1 MEINSQRYELAQ
13 NGRKY
18 ILTTEIHGD
27 YVRLTC
33 VETGVNNPLIY
44 LGEFSLVQL
53 RQFCSVFNSM
63 TVITQAQEL
72 LNKTIESQKV
82 SVEPR
87 GNFLN
92 IILYLTSE
100 SEEEDSF
107 SLKMGLNNPQN
118 LNYNQPVVY
127 PPVTQESSTTVTDQ
141 YITSSTNQDFG
152 NTVYPSSL
160 PVNINAN
167 IPSFE
172 NTTTT
177 TTTEQVYSTPL
188 ENTTTTTINDAYSIP
203 VENTT
208 TTTTTNEM
216 YSFPIENTTTTT
228 TNDLYTVPI
237 ENTTSTTTTNDLYSI
252 PIENT
257 TTTTTTN
264 DLYSIPIENTTTTT
278 TNEIYSTPIINTTTT
293 TTTNDILTTATDA
306 NYQNF
311 DNTQYQNIQ
320 SYDNVQN
327 YENLNMNGGN
337 QIQTDVYKTTTT
349 KKINAVALPLAPSAN
364 EVPQTNN
371 QDLNNYFTNYQNQ
384 REQIHYEFPDNS
396 SNGQFTYS
404 TTPLQQKKVVETTT
418 TTTTTK
424 DYQPYPNQN
433 INTFPTPD
441 VSMYTEKITQLQTE
455 TTKIKNDNDL
465 LRNENNRLNGELA
478 QLRNQIQILSEENRS
493 LREKN
498 GAKPSETQIHE
509 ITILRQENEQ
519 LRKQLEQYL
528 NLQNTFEQ
536 YKRLKEDEISL
547 LKLKIQELINN
558 QKKLEEF
565 ILQKQKEIEDL
576 KLQIQQ
582 LIKNVNVSESQYI
595 MRQQQQNTSG
605 AGRAGSMD
613 HHTLTIQDTRLEVVK
628 GDIINS
634 TEELEFLTRKI
645 CKNHKKITLDLL
657 YKATIDGDKAEAF
670 HNKCDWANSTL
681 VLVKSGNGKRF
692 GGFTTCNWKGN
703 SIEKKDE
710 NAFVFSLD
718 KMQIYDI
725 IPGEDAIGCYQK
737 YGPVFL
743 GCQIRIYDD
752 FFTKGG
758 TTFEK
763 GLNYN
768 TQEDF
773 ELTGGLNKFDVE
785 EIEVYSVDLE

>member
-33 VETGVNNPLIY
+33 VETGVHNPLVY

-82 SVEPR
+82 SVEPK
-87 GNFLN
+87 GDFLN
-92 IILYLTSE
+92 IVLYLTSE

-107 SLKMGLNNPQN
+107 SLKMGVNNPQN

-127 PPVTQESSTTVTDQ
+127 PPVTQQTSTTVTDQ
-141 YITSSTNQDFG
+141 YISTGNTNQDYS
-152 NTVYPSSL
+152 NTVYPTNI
-160 PVNINAN
+160 PVDLNAN
-167 IPSFE
+167 LPSSFE

-177 TTTEQVYSTPL
+177 TTTEQLFSTPM
-188 ENTTTTTINDAYSIP
+188 ENTTTTTNDIYSIP
-203 VENTT
+203 MENTTTTTTNEMYNIPIENTTTTTTNEMYNIPIENTT

-216 YSFPIENTTTTT
+216 YN
-228 TNDLYTVPI
+228 
-237 ENTTSTTTTNDLYSI
+237 I

-264 DLYSIPIENTTTTT
+264 ELF
-278 TNEIYSTPIINTTTT
+278 STPLINTTTT
-293 TTTNDILTTATDA
+293 TTTNDI
-306 NYQNF
+306 NYQNY
-311 DNTQYQNIQ
+311 DNTQYQNIP
-320 SYDNVQN
+320 SFDNVQN
-327 YENLNMNGGN
+327 YDNLNMNGGN
-337 QIQTDVYKTTTT
+337 QVQTDVYKTTTT
-349 KKINAVALPLAPSAN
+349 KKVDTVTLPLAPSAN
-364 EVPQTNN
+364 EVPQNNN
-371 QDLNNYFTNYQNQ
+371 QDLNNYFNDYSQQ
-384 REQIHYEFPDNS
+384 REQIHYEYPDSS

-404 TTPLQQKKVVETTT
+404 TTPLEQNKVVETTT

-424 DYQPYPNQN
+424 DYQQYPNQN
-433 INTFPTPD
+433 LNSFPTPD

-455 TTKIKNDNDL
+455 TTNIKNENDL

-478 QLRNQIQILSEENRS
+478 QLRDQIKILTEENRT

-498 GAKPSETQIHE
+498 GSNPSESQIHE

-558 QKKLEEF
+558 QKKLEDF

-605 AGRAGSMD
+605 SGRMGSMD
-613 HHTLTIQDTRLEVVK
+613 HHTLTIQDTRLEIVK

-773 ELTGGLNKFDVE
+773 ELTGGLNKFDVK
-785 EIEVYSVDLE
+785 EIEVYSVELE

>member
-33 VETGVNNPLIY
+33 VETGVHNPLVY

-82 SVEPR
+82 SVEPK
-87 GNFLN
+87 GDFLN
-92 IILYLTSE
+92 IVLYLTSE

-107 SLKMGLNNPQN
+107 SLKMGVNNPQN

-127 PPVTQESSTTVTDQ
+127 PPVTQQTSTTVTDQ
-141 YITSSTNQDFG
+141 YISTGNTNQDYS
-152 NTVYPSSL
+152 NTVYPTNI
-160 PVNINAN
+160 PVDLNAN
-167 IPSFE
+167 LPSSFE

-177 TTTEQVYSTPL
+177 TTTEQLFSTPI
-188 ENTTTTTINDAYSIP
+188 ENTTTTTNDIYSIP
-203 VENTT
+203 MENT

-216 YSFPIENTTTTT
+216 YN
-228 TNDLYTVPI
+228 
-237 ENTTSTTTTNDLYSI
+237 I

-264 DLYSIPIENTTTTT
+264 ELF
-278 TNEIYSTPIINTTTT
+278 STPLINTTTT
-293 TTTNDILTTATDA
+293 TTTNDI
-306 NYQNF
+306 NYQNY
-311 DNTQYQNIQ
+311 DNTQYQN
-320 SYDNVQN
+320 YDNIQN
-327 YENLNMNGGN
+327 YDNLNMNGGN

-349 KKINAVALPLAPSAN
+349 KKVDTVTLPLAPSAN
-364 EVPQTNN
+364 EVPQNNN
-371 QDLNNYFTNYQNQ
+371 QDLNNYFNDYSQQ
-384 REQIHYEFPDNS
+384 REQIHYEYPDSS

-404 TTPLQQKKVVETTT
+404 TTPLEQNKVVETTT

-424 DYQPYPNQN
+424 DYQQYPNQN
-433 INTFPTPD
+433 LNSFPTPD

-455 TTKIKNDNDL
+455 TTNIKNENDL

-478 QLRNQIQILSEENRS
+478 QLRDQIKILTEENRT

-498 GAKPSETQIHE
+498 GSNPSESQIHE

-558 QKKLEEF
+558 QKKLEDF

-605 AGRAGSMD
+605 SGRMGSMD
-613 HHTLTIQDTRLEVVK
+613 HHTLTIQDTRLEIVK

-692 GGFTTCNWKGN
+692 GGYTTCNWKGN

-773 ELTGGLNKFDVE
+773 ELTGGLNKFDVK
-785 EIEVYSVDLE
+785 EIEVYSVELE

>member
-33 VETGVNNPLIY
+33 VETGVHNPLVY

-82 SVEPR
+82 SVEPK
-87 GNFLN
+87 GDFLN
-92 IILYLTSE
+92 IVLYLTSE

-107 SLKMGLNNPQN
+107 SLKMGVNNPQN

-127 PPVTQESSTTVTDQ
+127 PPVTQQTSTTVTDQ
-141 YITSSTNQDFG
+141 YISTGNTNQDYS
-152 NTVYPSSL
+152 NTVYPTNI
-160 PVNINAN
+160 PVDLNAN
-167 IPSFE
+167 LPSFENATTTTTTEQLFSTPME

-177 TTTEQVYSTPL
+177 TTNEMYNIPI
-188 ENTTTTTINDAYSIP
+188 ENTTTTTTNEMYNIP

-216 YSFPIENTTTTT
+216 YN
-228 TNDLYTVPI
+228 
-237 ENTTSTTTTNDLYSI
+237 I

-264 DLYSIPIENTTTTT
+264 ELF
-278 TNEIYSTPIINTTTT
+278 STPLINTTTT
-293 TTTNDILTTATDA
+293 TTTNDI
-306 NYQNF
+306 NYQNY
-311 DNTQYQNIQ
+311 DNTQYQN
-320 SYDNVQN
+320 YDNIQN
-327 YENLNMNGGN
+327 YDNLNMNGGN

-349 KKINAVALPLAPSAN
+349 KKVDTVTLPLAPSAN
-364 EVPQTNN
+364 EVPQNN
-371 QDLNNYFTNYQNQ
+371 NPDLNNYFNDYSQQ
-384 REQIHYEFPDNS
+384 REQIHYEYPDSS

-404 TTPLQQKKVVETTT
+404 TTPLEQNKVVETTT

-424 DYQPYPNQN
+424 DYQQYPNQN
-433 INTFPTPD
+433 LNSFPTPD

-455 TTKIKNDNDL
+455 TTNIKNENDL

-478 QLRNQIQILSEENRS
+478 QLRDQIKILTEENRT

-498 GAKPSETQIHE
+498 GSNPSESQIHE

-558 QKKLEEF
+558 QKKLEDF

-605 AGRAGSMD
+605 SGRMGSMD
-613 HHTLTIQDTRLEVVK
+613 HHTLTIQDTRLEIVK

-692 GGFTTCNWKGN
+692 GGYTTCNWKGN

-773 ELTGGLNKFDVE
+773 ELTGGLNKFDVK
-785 EIEVYSVDLE
+785 EIEVYSVELE

>member
-33 VETGVNNPLIY
+33 VETGVHNPLVY

-82 SVEPR
+82 SVEPK
-87 GNFLN
+87 GDFLN
-92 IILYLTSE
+92 IVLYLTSE

-107 SLKMGLNNPQN
+107 SLKMGVNNPQN

-127 PPVTQESSTTVTDQ
+127 PPVTQQTSTTVTDQ
-141 YITSSTNQDFG
+141 YISTGNTNQDYS
-152 NTVYPSSL
+152 NTVYPTNI
-160 PVNINAN
+160 PVDLNAN
-167 IPSFE
+167 LPSFE
-172 NTTTT
+172 NATTT
-177 TTTEQVYSTPL
+177 TTTEQLFSTPM
-188 ENTTTTTINDAYSIP
+188 ESTTTTTNDIYSIP
-203 VENTT
+203 MENT

-216 YSFPIENTTTTT
+216 YNIPIENTTTTT
-228 TNDLYTVPI
+228 TNEMY
-237 ENTTSTTTTNDLYSI
+237 NI

-264 DLYSIPIENTTTTT
+264 ELF
-278 TNEIYSTPIINTTTT
+278 STPLINTTTT
-293 TTTNDILTTATDA
+293 TTTNDI
-306 NYQNF
+306 NYQNY
-311 DNTQYQNIQ
+311 DNTQYQN
-320 SYDNVQN
+320 YDNIQN
-327 YENLNMNGGN
+327 YDNLNMNGGN

-349 KKINAVALPLAPSAN
+349 KKVDTVTLPLAPSAN
-364 EVPQTNN
+364 EVPQNNN
-371 QDLNNYFTNYQNQ
+371 QDLNNYFNDYSQQ
-384 REQIHYEFPDNS
+384 REQIHYEYPDSS

-404 TTPLQQKKVVETTT
+404 TTPLEQNKVVETTT

-424 DYQPYPNQN
+424 DYQQYPNQN
-433 INTFPTPD
+433 LNSFPTPD

-455 TTKIKNDNDL
+455 TTNIKNENDL

-478 QLRNQIQILSEENRS
+478 QLRDQIKILTEENRT

-498 GAKPSETQIHE
+498 GSNPSESQIHE

-558 QKKLEEF
+558 QKKLEDF

-605 AGRAGSMD
+605 SGRMGSMD
-613 HHTLTIQDTRLEVVK
+613 HHTLTIQDTRLEIVK

-692 GGFTTCNWKGN
+692 GGYTTCNWKGN

-773 ELTGGLNKFDVE
+773 ELTGGLNKFDVK
-785 EIEVYSVDLE
+785 EIEVYSVELE

>member
-1 MEINSQRYELAQ
+1 MEINSQRFELSQ

-18 ILTTEIHGD
+18 ILTTEIHDD

-63 TVITQAQEL
+63 TVISQAQEL

-82 SVEPR
+82 SVEPK

-92 IILYLTSE
+92 IVLYLTTE

-107 SLKMGLNNPQN
+107 SLRMGVNNPQN
-118 LNYNQPVVY
+118 LNYNQPTFY
-127 PPVTQESSTTVTDQ
+127 PPVTQQSSTQVTDQ
-141 YITSSTNQDFG
+141 YISTSNTNQDFG
-152 NTVYPSSL
+152 NTVYPS
-160 PVNINAN
+160 NIPLQMDTT
-167 IPSFE
+167 IPSFENNTTTTTTTTTNAEQIYSTPIE

-177 TTTEQVYSTPL
+177 TT
-188 ENTTTTTINDAYSIP
+188 NDIYSIP

-208 TTTTTNEM
+208 TTTTTNDM
-216 YSFPIENTTTTT
+216 
-228 TNDLYTVPI
+228 
-237 ENTTSTTTTNDLYSI
+237 YSI
-252 PIENT
+252 PMENT

-264 DLYSIPIENTTTTT
+264 DMYSIPVE
-278 TNEIYSTPIINTTTT
+278 NTTTT
-293 TTTNDILTTATDA
+293 TTTNDMYSFPVENTTTTTTTTNEMFSTPIVGETTSTTINNILTTPTEG
-306 NYQNF
+306 NYQNY

-320 SYDNVQN
+320 NYENVGSYDN
-327 YENLNMNGGN
+327 LNINGGN
-337 QIQTDVYKTTTT
+337 QIQTDVYKTTNT
-349 KKINAVALPLAPSAN
+349 KKVNAVTLPLAPSAN
-364 EVPQTNN
+364 EVTQNNN
-371 QDLNNYFTNYQNQ
+371 QDYFPDYQNQQ
-384 REQIHYEFPDNS
+384 REQIHYEFPDSS

-404 TTPLQQKKVVETTT
+404 TTPLEQKKVVETTT

-424 DYQPYPNQN
+424 DYQQYPNQN
-433 INTFPTPD
+433 LNSFPTPD

-455 TTKIKNDNDL
+455 TTKIKNENDL
-465 LRNENNRLNGELA
+465 LRNENKRLNEELA
-478 QLRNQIQILSEENRS
+478 QLRNQIQILSEENRT

-498 GAKPSETQIHE
+498 GAKPSESQIHE

-519 LRKQLEQYL
+519 LKKQLEQYL

-536 YKRLKEDEISL
+536 YKRLKENEISL

-558 QKKLEEF
+558 QKKLEDF

-582 LIKNVNVSESQYI
+582 LIKKVNVSESEYI
-595 MRQQQQNTSG
+595 LRQQQQNSSG
-605 AGRAGSMD
+605 GGRMGSMD

-634 TEELEFLTRKI
+634 TEELELLTRKI
-645 CKNHKKITLDLL
+645 CKNHKKVTLDLL

-773 ELTGGLNKFDVE
+773 ELTGGLNKFDVK
-785 EIEVYSVDLE
+785 EIEVYNVELE

>member
-33 VETGVNNPLIY
+33 VETGVHNPLVY

-82 SVEPR
+82 SVEPK
-87 GNFLN
+87 GDFLN
-92 IILYLTSE
+92 IVLYLTSE

-107 SLKMGLNNPQN
+107 SLKMGVNNPQN

-127 PPVTQESSTTVTDQ
+127 PPVTQQTSTTVTDQ
-141 YITSSTNQDFG
+141 YISTGNTNQDYS
-152 NTVYPSSL
+152 NTVYPTNI
-160 PVNINAN
+160 PVDLNAN
-167 IPSFE
+167 LPSFE
-172 NTTTT
+172 NATTT
-177 TTTEQVYSTPL
+177 TTTEQLFSTPM
-188 ENTTTTTINDAYSIP
+188 EN
-203 VENTT
+203 T

-216 YSFPIENTTTTT
+216 YNIPMENTTTTTTNEMYNIPIENTTTTT
-228 TNDLYTVPI
+228 TNEMY
-237 ENTTSTTTTNDLYSI
+237 NI

-264 DLYSIPIENTTTTT
+264 ELF
-278 TNEIYSTPIINTTTT
+278 STPLINTTTT
-293 TTTNDILTTATDA
+293 TTTNDI
-306 NYQNF
+306 NYQNY
-311 DNTQYQNIQ
+311 DNTQYQN
-320 SYDNVQN
+320 YDNIQN
-327 YENLNMNGGN
+327 YDNLNMNGGN

-349 KKINAVALPLAPSAN
+349 KKVDTVTLPLAPSAN
-364 EVPQTNN
+364 EVPQNNN
-371 QDLNNYFTNYQNQ
+371 QDLNNYFNDYSQQ
-384 REQIHYEFPDNS
+384 REQIHYEYPDSS

-404 TTPLQQKKVVETTT
+404 TTPLEQNKVVETTT

-424 DYQPYPNQN
+424 DYQQYPNQN
-433 INTFPTPD
+433 LNSFPTPD

-455 TTKIKNDNDL
+455 TTNIKNENDL

-478 QLRNQIQILSEENRS
+478 QLRDQIKILTEENRT

-498 GAKPSETQIHE
+498 GSNPSESQIHE

-558 QKKLEEF
+558 QKKLEDF

-605 AGRAGSMD
+605 SGRMGSMD
-613 HHTLTIQDTRLEVVK
+613 HHTLTIQDTRLEIVK

-692 GGFTTCNWKGN
+692 GGYTTCNWKGN

-773 ELTGGLNKFDVE
+773 ELTGGLNKFDVK
-785 EIEVYSVDLE
+785 EIEVYSVELE

>member
-1 MEINSQRYELAQ
+1 MEINAQRYELAQ

-33 VETGVNNPLIY
+33 VETGVHNPLIY

-87 GNFLN
+87 GDFLN
-92 IILYLTSE
+92 IVLYLTSE

-107 SLKMGLNNPQN
+107 SLKMGVNNPQN
-118 LNYNQPVVY
+118 LNYNQPIVY
-127 PPVTQESSTTVTDQ
+127 PPVTQQTSTTVTDQ
-141 YITSSTNQDFG
+141 YITTGSSNQDFS
-152 NTVYPSSL
+152 NTVYPS
-160 PVNINAN
+160 N
-167 IPSFE
+167 IPVDLNVNPTFE

-177 TTTEQVYSTPL
+177 TTTEQVFSTPM
-188 ENTTTTTINDAYSIP
+188 ENTITTTTNDLYSIP
-203 VENTT
+203 MENT

-216 YSFPIENTTTTT
+216 YN
-228 TNDLYTVPI
+228 
-237 ENTTSTTTTNDLYSI
+237 I

-264 DLYSIPIENTTTTT
+264 DFYSIPMENTTTTTTNEMYNIPIENTTTTT
-278 TNEIYSTPIINTTTT
+278 TTNEMYNIPIENTTTTTTTNEVFSTPLLNTTTT
-293 TTTNDILTTATDA
+293 TTTNDI
-306 NYQNF
+306 NYQNY
-311 DNTQYQNIQ
+311 DNTQYQN
-320 SYDNVQN
+320 YDN
-327 YENLNMNGGN
+327 LNINGGN
-337 QIQTDVYKTTTT
+337 QMQTDVYKTTTT
-349 KKINAVALPLAPSAN
+349 KKVDTVTLPLSPSPN
-364 EVPQTNN
+364 EVPQSNN
-371 QDLNNYFTNYQNQ
+371 QDLNNYFNDYSQQ
-384 REQIHYEFPDNS
+384 REQIHYEFPDS
-396 SNGQFTYS
+396 SANGQFTYS
-404 TTPLQQKKVVETTT
+404 TTPLEQKKVVETTT

-424 DYQPYPNQN
+424 DYQQYPNQN
-433 INTFPTPD
+433 INSFPTPD

-455 TTKIKNDNDL
+455 TTNIKNENDL
-465 LRNENNRLNGELA
+465 LRNENNKLNRELA
-478 QLRNQIQILSEENRS
+478 QLRNQIQILTEENRT

-498 GAKPSETQIHE
+498 GSNPSESQIHE

-528 NLQNTFEQ
+528 NLQSTFEQ

-582 LIKNVNVSESQYI
+582 LIKNVNVSESEYI
-595 MRQQQQNTSG
+595 MRQQQQNTRGSG
-605 AGRAGSMD
+605 RMGSME

-681 VLVKSGNGKRF
+681 VLVQSGNNKRF

-773 ELTGGLNKFDVE
+773 ELTGGLNKFDVK
-785 EIEVYSVDLE
+785 EIEVYSVELE

>member
-33 VETGVNNPLIY
+33 VETGVHNPLVY

-82 SVEPR
+82 SVEPK
-87 GNFLN
+87 GDFLN
-92 IILYLTSE
+92 IVLYLTSE

-107 SLKMGLNNPQN
+107 SLKMGVNNPQN

-127 PPVTQESSTTVTDQ
+127 PPVTQQTSTTVTDQ
-141 YITSSTNQDFG
+141 YISTGNTNQDYS
-152 NTVYPSSL
+152 NTVYPTNI
-160 PVNINAN
+160 PVDLNAN
-167 IPSFE
+167 LPSSFE

-177 TTTEQVYSTPL
+177 TTTEQLFSTPM
-188 ENTTTTTINDAYSIP
+188 ENTTTTTNDIYSIP
-203 VENTT
+203 MENT

-216 YSFPIENTTTTT
+216 YNIPIENTTTTT
-228 TNDLYTVPI
+228 TNEMY
-237 ENTTSTTTTNDLYSI
+237 NI

-264 DLYSIPIENTTTTT
+264 ELF
-278 TNEIYSTPIINTTTT
+278 STPLINTTTT
-293 TTTNDILTTATDA
+293 TTTNDI
-306 NYQNF
+306 NYQNY
-311 DNTQYQNIQ
+311 DNTQYQN
-320 SYDNVQN
+320 YDNIQN
-327 YENLNMNGGN
+327 YDNLNMNGGN

-349 KKINAVALPLAPSAN
+349 KKVDTVTLPLAPSAN
-364 EVPQTNN
+364 EVPQNNN
-371 QDLNNYFTNYQNQ
+371 QDLNNYFNDYSQQ
-384 REQIHYEFPDNS
+384 REQIHYEYPDSS

-404 TTPLQQKKVVETTT
+404 TTPLEQNKVVETTT

-424 DYQPYPNQN
+424 DYQQYPNQN
-433 INTFPTPD
+433 LNSFPTPD

-455 TTKIKNDNDL
+455 TTNIKNENDL

-478 QLRNQIQILSEENRS
+478 QLRDQIKILTEENRT

-498 GAKPSETQIHE
+498 GSNPSESQIHE

-558 QKKLEEF
+558 QKKLEDF

-605 AGRAGSMD
+605 SGRMGSMD

-634 TEELEFLTRKI
+634 TEELELLTRKI

-692 GGFTTCNWKGN
+692 GGYTTCNWKGN

-773 ELTGGLNKFDVE
+773 ELTGGLNKFDVK
-785 EIEVYSVDLE
+785 EIEVYSVELE

>member
-33 VETGVNNPLIY
+33 VETGVHNPLVY

-82 SVEPR
+82 SVEPK
-87 GNFLN
+87 GDFLN
-92 IILYLTSE
+92 IVLYLTSE

-107 SLKMGLNNPQN
+107 SLKMGVNNPQN

-127 PPVTQESSTTVTDQ
+127 PPVTQQTSTTVTDQ
-141 YITSSTNQDFG
+141 YISTGNTNQDYS
-152 NTVYPSSL
+152 NTVYPTNI
-160 PVNINAN
+160 PVDLNAN
-167 IPSFE
+167 LPSFE
-172 NTTTT
+172 NATTT
-177 TTTEQVYSTPL
+177 TTTEQLFSTPM
-188 ENTTTTTINDAYSIP
+188 ENTTTTTNDIYSIP
-203 VENTT
+203 MENT

-216 YSFPIENTTTTT
+216 YN
-228 TNDLYTVPI
+228 
-237 ENTTSTTTTNDLYSI
+237 I

-264 DLYSIPIENTTTTT
+264 ELF
-278 TNEIYSTPIINTTTT
+278 STPLINTTTT
-293 TTTNDILTTATDA
+293 TTTNDI
-306 NYQNF
+306 NYQNY
-311 DNTQYQNIQ
+311 DNTQYQN
-320 SYDNVQN
+320 YDNIQN
-327 YENLNMNGGN
+327 YDNLNMNGGN

-349 KKINAVALPLAPSAN
+349 KKVDTVTLPLAPSAN
-364 EVPQTNN
+364 EVPQNNN
-371 QDLNNYFTNYQNQ
+371 QDLNNYFNDYSQQ
-384 REQIHYEFPDNS
+384 REQIHYEYPDSS

-404 TTPLQQKKVVETTT
+404 TTPLEQNKVVETTT

-424 DYQPYPNQN
+424 DYQQYPNQN
-433 INTFPTPD
+433 LNSFPTPD

-455 TTKIKNDNDL
+455 TTNIKNENDL

-478 QLRNQIQILSEENRS
+478 QLRDQIKILTEENRT

-498 GAKPSETQIHE
+498 GSNPSESQIHE

-558 QKKLEEF
+558 QKKLEDF

-605 AGRAGSMD
+605 SGRMGSMD
-613 HHTLTIQDTRLEVVK
+613 HHTLTIQDTRLEIVK

-773 ELTGGLNKFDVE
+773 ELTGGLNKFDVK
-785 EIEVYSVDLE
+785 EIEVYSVELE

>member
-33 VETGVNNPLIY
+33 VETGVHNPLIY
-44 LGEFSLVQL
+44 LGEFSLAQL
-53 RQFCSVFNSM
+53 RQFCSVFNTM

-82 SVEPR
+82 SVEPK
-87 GNFLN
+87 GDFLN
-92 IILYLTSE
+92 IVLYLTSE

-107 SLKMGLNNPQN
+107 SLRMGLNNPQN

-127 PPVTQESSTTVTDQ
+127 PPVTNQTSTTVTDQ
-141 YITSSTNQDFG
+141 YISTGSTNQDFS
-152 NTVYPSSL
+152 NTVYPSNI
-160 PVNINAN
+160 PVDINAN
-167 IPSFE
+167 LPSFE

-177 TTTEQVYSTPL
+177 TTTEQVYSTPI
-188 ENTTTTTINDAYSIP
+188 ENTTTTTTNEMYNIP
-203 VENTT
+203 LENTT

-216 YSFPIENTTTTT
+216 YNIPLENTTTTT
-228 TNDLYTVPI
+228 TTNEMYNIPL
-237 ENTTSTTTTNDLYSI
+237 ENTTTTTTTNEMYNI

-257 TTTTTTN
+257 TTTTTT
-264 DLYSIPIENTTTTT
+264 
-278 TNEIYSTPIINTTTT
+278 TNEAYSTPYIDTTS
-293 TTTNDILTTATDA
+293 TTTNDILTTANDG
-306 NYQNF
+306 NYQNY
-311 DNTQYQNIQ
+311 DTTQFQNIQ
-320 SYDNVQN
+320 SYDTVQN
-327 YENLNMNGGN
+327 YDNLNMNGGN
-337 QIQTDVYKTTTT
+337 QMQTEVHKTTTT
-349 KKINAVALPLAPSAN
+349 KKVDTLTLPLAPSAN
-364 EVPQTNN
+364 EVPQNN
-371 QDLNNYFTNYQNQ
+371 PDLNNYFNNYQ
-384 REQIHYEFPDNS
+384 D
-396 SNGQFTYS
+396 NGQFTYS
-404 TTPLQQKKVVETTT
+404 TTPLEQKKVVETTT

-424 DYQPYPNQN
+424 DYQQYPNQN
-433 INTFPTPD
+433 FNAFPTPD

-455 TTKIKNDNDL
+455 TTQIKNENDL

-478 QLRNQIQILSEENRS
+478 QLRNQIQILTEENRT

-498 GAKPSETQIHE
+498 GSKPSESQIHE

-519 LRKQLEQYL
+519 LKKQLEQYL
-528 NLQNTFEQ
+528 NLQSTFEQ

-595 MRQQQQNTSG
+595 MRQQQQNNSG
-605 AGRAGSMD
+605 GSRMGSMD

-681 VLVKSGNGKRF
+681 VLVQSGNGKRF

-773 ELTGGLNKFDVE
+773 ELTGGLNKFDVK
-785 EIEVYSVDLE
+785 EIEVYSVELE

>member
-33 VETGVNNPLIY
+33 VETGVHNPLVY

-63 TVITQAQEL
+63 TVISQAQEL

-82 SVEPR
+82 SVEPK
-87 GNFLN
+87 GDFLN
-92 IILYLTSE
+92 IVLYLTSE

-107 SLKMGLNNPQN
+107 SLRMGANNPQN

-127 PPVTQESSTTVTDQ
+127 PPVTQQTSTTVTDQ
-141 YITSSTNQDFG
+141 YISTGNTNQDYS
-152 NTVYPSSL
+152 NTVYPTNI
-160 PVNINAN
+160 PVDLNAN
-167 IPSFE
+167 LPSFE
-172 NTTTT
+172 NATTT
-177 TTTEQVYSTPL
+177 TTTEQLFSTPM
-188 ENTTTTTINDAYSIP
+188 ENTTTTTNDIYSIP
-203 VENTT
+203 MENT

-216 YSFPIENTTTTT
+216 YN
-228 TNDLYTVPI
+228 
-237 ENTTSTTTTNDLYSI
+237 I

-264 DLYSIPIENTTTTT
+264 ELF
-278 TNEIYSTPIINTTTT
+278 STPLINTTTT
-293 TTTNDILTTATDA
+293 TTTNDI
-306 NYQNF
+306 NYQNY
-311 DNTQYQNIQ
+311 DNTQYQN
-320 SYDNVQN
+320 YDNIQN
-327 YENLNMNGGN
+327 YDNLNMNGGN

-349 KKINAVALPLAPSAN
+349 KKVDTVTLPLAPSAN
-364 EVPQTNN
+364 EVPQNNN
-371 QDLNNYFTNYQNQ
+371 QDLNNYFNDYSQQ
-384 REQIHYEFPDNS
+384 REQIHYEYPDSS

-404 TTPLQQKKVVETTT
+404 TTPLEQNKVVETTT

-424 DYQPYPNQN
+424 DYQQYPNQN
-433 INTFPTPD
+433 LNSFPTPD

-455 TTKIKNDNDL
+455 TTNIKNENDL

-478 QLRNQIQILSEENRS
+478 QLRDQIKILTEENRT

-498 GAKPSETQIHE
+498 GSNPSESQIHE
-509 ITILRQENEQ
+509 ITILKQENEQ

-558 QKKLEEF
+558 QKKLEDF

-605 AGRAGSMD
+605 SGRMGSMD
-613 HHTLTIQDTRLEVVK
+613 HHTLTIQDTRLEIVK

-773 ELTGGLNKFDVE
+773 ELTGGLNKFEVK
-785 EIEVYSVDLE
+785 EIEVYSVELE

>member
-1 MEINSQRYELAQ
+1 
-13 NGRKY
+13 
-18 ILTTEIHGD
+18 
-27 YVRLTC
+27 
-33 VETGVNNPLIY
+33 
-44 LGEFSLVQL
+44 
-53 RQFCSVFNSM
+53 
-63 TVITQAQEL
+63 
-72 LNKTIESQKV
+72 
-82 SVEPR
+82 
-87 GNFLN
+87 
-92 IILYLTSE
+92 
-100 SEEEDSF
+100 
-107 SLKMGLNNPQN
+107 
-118 LNYNQPVVY
+118 
-127 PPVTQESSTTVTDQ
+127 
-141 YITSSTNQDFG
+141 
-152 NTVYPSSL
+152 
-160 PVNINAN
+160 
-167 IPSFE
+167 
-172 NTTTT
+172 
-177 TTTEQVYSTPL
+177 
-188 ENTTTTTINDAYSIP
+188 
-203 VENTT
+203 
-208 TTTTTNEM
+208 
-216 YSFPIENTTTTT
+216 
-228 TNDLYTVPI
+228 
-237 ENTTSTTTTNDLYSI
+237 
-252 PIENT
+252 
-257 TTTTTTN
+257 
-264 DLYSIPIENTTTTT
+264 
-278 TNEIYSTPIINTTTT
+278 
-293 TTTNDILTTATDA
+293 
-306 NYQNF
+306 
-311 DNTQYQNIQ
+311 
-320 SYDNVQN
+320 
-327 YENLNMNGGN
+327 
-337 QIQTDVYKTTTT
+337 
-349 KKINAVALPLAPSAN
+349 
-364 EVPQTNN
+364 
-371 QDLNNYFTNYQNQ
+371 
-384 REQIHYEFPDNS
+384 
-396 SNGQFTYS
+396 
-404 TTPLQQKKVVETTT
+404 
-418 TTTTTK
+418 
-424 DYQPYPNQN
+424 
-433 INTFPTPD
+433 
-441 VSMYTEKITQLQTE
+441 MYTEKITQLQTE
-455 TTKIKNDNDL
+455 TTNIKNENDL

-478 QLRNQIQILSEENRS
+478 QLRNQIQILSEENRT

-498 GAKPSETQIHE
+498 GSNPSESQIHE

-582 LIKNVNVSESQYI
+582 LIKKVNVSESEYI
-595 MRQQQQNTSG
+595 MRQQNARGSG
-605 AGRAGSMD
+605 RMGSMD

-692 GGFTTCNWKGN
+692 GGYTTCNWKGN

-773 ELTGGLNKFDVE
+773 ELTGGLNKFDVK
-785 EIEVYSVDLE
+785 EIEVYSVELE

>member
-33 VETGVNNPLIY
+33 VETGVHNPLVY

-82 SVEPR
+82 SVEPK
-87 GNFLN
+87 GDFLN
-92 IILYLTSE
+92 IVLYLTSE

-107 SLKMGLNNPQN
+107 SLKMGVNNPQN

-127 PPVTQESSTTVTDQ
+127 PPVTQQTSTTVTDQ
-141 YITSSTNQDFG
+141 YISTGNTNQDYS
-152 NTVYPSSL
+152 NTVYPT
-160 PVNINAN
+160 NIQVDLNAN
-167 IPSFE
+167 LPSSFE

-177 TTTEQVYSTPL
+177 TTTEQLFSTPM
-188 ENTTTTTINDAYSIP
+188 EN
-203 VENTT
+203 T

-216 YSFPIENTTTTT
+216 YNIPIENTTTTT
-228 TNDLYTVPI
+228 TNEMY
-237 ENTTSTTTTNDLYSI
+237 NI

-264 DLYSIPIENTTTTT
+264 ELF
-278 TNEIYSTPIINTTTT
+278 STPLINTTTT
-293 TTTNDILTTATDA
+293 TTTNDI
-306 NYQNF
+306 NYQNY
-311 DNTQYQNIQ
+311 DNTQYQN
-320 SYDNVQN
+320 YDNIQN
-327 YENLNMNGGN
+327 YDNLNMNGGN

-349 KKINAVALPLAPSAN
+349 KKVDTVTLPLAPSAN
-364 EVPQTNN
+364 EVPQNNN
-371 QDLNNYFTNYQNQ
+371 QDLNNYFNDYSQQ
-384 REQIHYEFPDNS
+384 REQIHYEYPDSS

-404 TTPLQQKKVVETTT
+404 TTPLEQNKVVETTT

-424 DYQPYPNQN
+424 DYQQYPNQN
-433 INTFPTPD
+433 LNSFPTPD

-455 TTKIKNDNDL
+455 TTNIKNENDL

-478 QLRNQIQILSEENRS
+478 QLRDQIKILTEENRT

-498 GAKPSETQIHE
+498 GSNPSESQIHE

-558 QKKLEEF
+558 QKKLEDF

-605 AGRAGSMD
+605 SGRMGSMD
-613 HHTLTIQDTRLEVVK
+613 HHTLTIQDTRLEIVK

-692 GGFTTCNWKGN
+692 GGYTTCNWKGN

-773 ELTGGLNKFDVE
+773 ELTGGLNKFDVK
-785 EIEVYSVDLE
+785 EIEVYSVELE

>member
-33 VETGVNNPLIY
+33 VETGVHNPLVY

-82 SVEPR
+82 SVEPK
-87 GNFLN
+87 GDFLN
-92 IILYLTSE
+92 IVLYLTSE

-107 SLKMGLNNPQN
+107 SLKMGVNNPQN

-127 PPVTQESSTTVTDQ
+127 PPVTQQTSTTVTDQ
-141 YITSSTNQDFG
+141 YISTGNTNQDYS
-152 NTVYPSSL
+152 NTVYPTNI
-160 PVNINAN
+160 PVDLNAN
-167 IPSFE
+167 LPSSFE

-177 TTTEQVYSTPL
+177 TTTEQLFSTPI
-188 ENTTTTTINDAYSIP
+188 ENTTTTTNDIYSIPMENTTTTTTNEMYNIPIENTTTTTTNEMYNIPIENTTTTTTTNEMYNIP

-216 YSFPIENTTTTT
+216 YN
-228 TNDLYTVPI
+228 
-237 ENTTSTTTTNDLYSI
+237 I

-264 DLYSIPIENTTTTT
+264 ELF
-278 TNEIYSTPIINTTTT
+278 STPLINTTTT
-293 TTTNDILTTATDA
+293 TTTNDI
-306 NYQNF
+306 NYQNY
-311 DNTQYQNIQ
+311 DNTQYQN
-320 SYDNVQN
+320 YDNIQN
-327 YENLNMNGGN
+327 YDNLNMNGGN

-349 KKINAVALPLAPSAN
+349 KKVDTVTLPLAPSAN
-364 EVPQTNN
+364 EVPQNNN
-371 QDLNNYFTNYQNQ
+371 QDLNNYFNDYSQQ
-384 REQIHYEFPDNS
+384 REQIHYEYPDSS

-404 TTPLQQKKVVETTT
+404 TTPLEQNKVVETTT

-424 DYQPYPNQN
+424 DYQQYPNQN
-433 INTFPTPD
+433 LNSFPTPD

-455 TTKIKNDNDL
+455 TTNIKNENDL

-478 QLRNQIQILSEENRS
+478 QLRDQIKILTEENRT

-498 GAKPSETQIHE
+498 GSNPSESQIHE

-558 QKKLEEF
+558 QKKLEDF

-605 AGRAGSMD
+605 SGRMGSMD

-692 GGFTTCNWKGN
+692 GGYTTCNWKGN

-773 ELTGGLNKFDVE
+773 ELTGGLNKFDVK
-785 EIEVYSVDLE
+785 EIEVYSVELE

>member
-33 VETGVNNPLIY
+33 VETGVHNPLVY

-82 SVEPR
+82 SVEPK
-87 GNFLN
+87 GDFLN
-92 IILYLTSE
+92 IVLYLTSE

-107 SLKMGLNNPQN
+107 SLKMGVNNPQN

-127 PPVTQESSTTVTDQ
+127 PPVTQQTSTTVTDQ
-141 YITSSTNQDFG
+141 YISTGNTNQDYS
-152 NTVYPSSL
+152 NTVYPTNI
-160 PVNINAN
+160 PVDLNAN
-167 IPSFE
+167 LPSSFE

-177 TTTEQVYSTPL
+177 TTTEQLFSTPM
-188 ENTTTTTINDAYSIP
+188 ENTTTTTNEMYNIPIENTTTTTTNEMYNIP

-216 YSFPIENTTTTT
+216 YN
-228 TNDLYTVPI
+228 
-237 ENTTSTTTTNDLYSI
+237 I

-264 DLYSIPIENTTTTT
+264 ELF
-278 TNEIYSTPIINTTTT
+278 STPLINTTTT
-293 TTTNDILTTATDA
+293 TTTNDI
-306 NYQNF
+306 NYQNY
-311 DNTQYQNIQ
+311 DNTQYQN
-320 SYDNVQN
+320 YDNIQN
-327 YENLNMNGGN
+327 YDNLNMNGGN

-349 KKINAVALPLAPSAN
+349 KKVDTVTLPLAPSAN
-364 EVPQTNN
+364 EVPQNNN
-371 QDLNNYFTNYQNQ
+371 QDLNNYFNDYSQQ
-384 REQIHYEFPDNS
+384 REQIHYEYPDSS

-404 TTPLQQKKVVETTT
+404 TTPLEQNKVVETTT

-424 DYQPYPNQN
+424 DYQQYPNQN
-433 INTFPTPD
+433 LNSFPTPD

-455 TTKIKNDNDL
+455 TTNIKNENDL

-478 QLRNQIQILSEENRS
+478 QLRDQIKILTEENRT

-498 GAKPSETQIHE
+498 GSNPSESQIHE

-558 QKKLEEF
+558 QKKLEDF

-605 AGRAGSMD
+605 SGRMGSMD
-613 HHTLTIQDTRLEVVK
+613 HHTLTIQDTRLEIVK

-692 GGFTTCNWKGN
+692 GGYTTCNWKGN

-773 ELTGGLNKFDVE
+773 ELTGGLNKFDVK
-785 EIEVYSVDLE
+785 EIEVYSVELE